1 MRRHLFL
8 VAGLIAAGGVAAW
21 LLPRAMPSEKRD
33 GCLDRGG
40 RWDSSRQACRFA
52 ADAPAGRLRLTDAAA
67 RQFGLRE
74 RTLAEVDSLRVP
86 PAVRTRVSLL
96 RGELG
101 GDTFEVVR
109 YYAGQDGRLAALI
122 PSSSFEGEDPHV
134 VSVFG
139 RDGSSRLGLP
149 SYVAVEVY
157 CPASGRMGA
166 HSSARDSAD
175 GCRYFHTARP
185 SRPPPLRPG
194 PDP

>member
-1 MRRHLFL
+1 MRRHLL
-8 VAGLIAAGGVAAW
+8 VVAGLAAAGGVAAW
-21 LLPRAMPSEKRD
+21 LLPRAIPAAKRD

-52 ADAPAGRLRLTDAAA
+52 AEHPAGRLRLTDAAA
-67 RQFGLRE
+67 RRLGLRE

-86 PAVRTRVSLL
+86 PAVRTRVNRL

-109 YYAGQDGRLAALI
+109 YYAGQGGRLAALI
-122 PSSSFEGEDPHV
+122 PSSSFEGGDPHV
-134 VSVFG
+134 VTTFG
-139 RDGSSRLGLP
+139 RDGSPRLGLP
-149 SYVAVEVY
+149 SYAAVEVF

-166 HSSARDSAD
+166 HGSARDSAD
-175 GCRYFHTARP
+175 GCRYFHTAQP
-185 SRPPPLRPG
+185 SQPPPLRPG